1 MKNIIKIAVLVLS
14 LSLLFSCTDN
24 TGGQSGGDDG
34 ESGTT
39 NQSFVLKAIVG
50 TVGEKIEVEVIES
63 DYAFG
68 IYHVITSDSTDFIG
82 KDGSAITKSDLKS
95 GDTVEI
101 TYNGQT
107 MLSLPPQIVAH
118 KIVVI

>member
-1 MKNIIKIAVLVLS
+1 MKNIIKLAVAILT

-24 TGGQSGGDDG
+24 RENHGGGDNG
-34 ESGTT
+34 GSMS
-39 NQSFVLKAIVG
+39 QSFVLKAIVS

-68 IYHVITSDSTDFIG
+68 TYQVITSDATDFIG